1 MVVETTMHNY
11 GMTIRGTVEG
21 TALSFREECK
31 RVAPTVSRFYAFES
45 DDVRREILMV
55 LFTYIH
61 KERSGGACE
70 DDDASDEC
78 G

>member
-21 TALSFREECK
+21 TALSFREEFK
-31 RVAPTVSRFYAFES
+31 RVAPTVSGFYAFES
-45 DDVRREILMV
+45 DVRRRIFMV

-61 KERSGGACE
+61 TERSGGACE
-70 DDDASDEC
+70 DDDASDGC